1 MSPTS
6 QATNVTLLAQ
16 LEAWR
21 ESFDQSFAEPR
32 ITDGWGDA
40 WNVLGIRIAG
50 EPFAL
55 SLDELAGLL
64 PAQTPA
70 PYPADVPAL
79 LGLIGHRGQALPL
92 YDLRSLLGRGT
103 SSRQRWWAIV
113 RSAPLA
119 LAVEGF
125 DGQWRLPP
133 EDRLQQ
139 VDSHDAVSQWTL
151 RCNGELRPLIALG
164 PLVERLTASLAVQKS
179 VEPVAPTPADDRGL
193 ITAA

>member
-1 MSPTS
+1 MSPSSQTS
-6 QATNVTLLAQ
+6 NDSLLTQ
-16 LEAWR
+16 LQGWR

-32 ITDGWGDA
+32 LTDSWGDA

-64 PAQTPA
+64 PAQVPA

-92 YDLRSLLGRGT
+92 YDLRALLGRGA
-103 SSRQRWWAIV
+103 SSAARWWAIV
-113 RSAPLA
+113 RPAPLA

-139 VDSHDAVSQWTL
+139 ADSDDGVSQWTL

-164 PLVERLTASLAVQKS
+164 PLVQRLTASLAAQKS
-179 VEPVAPTPADDRGL
+179 VEPVAST
-193 ITAA
+193 TA

>member
-1 MSPTS
+1 MSPGS
-6 QATNVTLLAQ
+6 PASNDALLAQ
-16 LEAWR
+16 LKGWR
-21 ESFDQSFAEPR
+21 DSFDQSFAEPR

-70 PYPADVPAL
+70 PYPADVAAL

-92 YDLRSLLGRGT
+92 YDLRALMGRGT
-103 SSRQRWWAIV
+103 SSGPRWWTIL
-113 RSAPLA
+113 RSAPVA
-119 LAVEGF
+119 VAVEGI

-139 VDSHDAVSQWTL
+139 VDSQDGVSRWTL
-151 RCNGELRPLIALG
+151 RCDGELRPLIALG
-164 PLVERLTASLAVQKS
+164 PLVERLTASLAAQKS
-179 VEPVAPTPADDRGL
+179 VEPVAS
-193 ITAA
+193 TAA

>member
-1 MSPTS
+1 MSPSS
-6 QATNVTLLAQ
+6 QASNEALLAQ
-16 LEAWR
+16 LQGWR
-21 ESFDQSFAEPR
+21 ESFDQSFAEQR

-64 PAQTPA
+64 PSQTPA

-92 YDLRSLLGRGT
+92 YDLRALLGRGA
-103 SSRQRWWAIV
+103 SSGSRWWVILRA
-113 RSAPLA
+113 APVA

-139 VDSHDAVSQWTL
+139 AGSHDDVSSWTL

-164 PLVERLTASLAVQKS
+164 PLVERLTASLAAQKS
-179 VEPVAPTPADDRGL
+179 VEPVASA
-193 ITAA
+193 

>member
-6 QATNVTLLAQ
+6 HASTEALLAQ
-16 LEAWR
+16 LQRWR
-21 ESFDQSFAEPR
+21 ETFDDSFAEPR
-32 ITDGWGDA
+32 HSDGWGDA

-50 EPFAL
+50 EPLAL

-70 PYPADVPAL
+70 PYPADAPAL
-79 LGLIGHRGQALPL
+79 LGLIGHRGQVLPL
-92 YDLRSLLGRGT
+92 YDLRALLGRGT
-103 SSRQRWWAIV
+103 SGSVRWWAIL
-113 RSAPLA
+113 RSSPVA

-139 VDSHDAVSQWTL
+139 PELHGGVGRWTL

-164 PLVERLTASLAVQKS
+164 PLVERLTASLAAQKNGAAA
-179 VEPVAPTPADDRGL
+179 APT
-193 ITAA
+193 TA

>member
-6 QATNVTLLAQ
+6 HASTDVLLSQ
-16 LEAWR
+16 LRRWR
-21 ESFDQSFAEPR
+21 ESFDDSFAEPR
-32 ITDGWGDA
+32 HSDGWGDA

-70 PYPADVPAL
+70 PYPADAPAL
-79 LGLIGHRGQALPL
+79 MGLIGHRGQVLPL
-92 YDLRSLLGRGT
+92 YDLRALMGRGT
-103 SSRQRWWAIV
+103 GSSIRWWAML
-113 RSAPLA
+113 RAAPLA

-133 EDRLQQ
+133 EDRLEQADIHGG
-139 VDSHDAVSQWTL
+139 VGRWTL
-151 RCNGELRPLIALG
+151 RCNGELRPLIALE
-164 PLVERLTASLAVQKS
+164 PLVGRLTASLAAQKNGAA
-179 VEPVAPTPADDRGL
+179 VAPTQA
-193 ITAA
+193 

>member
-6 QATNVTLLAQ
+6 QSTTDALLAQ
-16 LEAWR
+16 LQGWR
-21 ESFDQSFAEPR
+21 ESFDQSFAEAR
-32 ITDGWGDA
+32 VIDGWGDA

-64 PAQTPA
+64 PAQTPS

-92 YDLRSLLGRGT
+92 YDLRALLGRGT
-103 SSRQRWWAIV
+103 SSRPRWWAIL

-119 LAVEGF
+119 VAVEGF
-125 DGQWRLPP
+125 DGQWRLAP

-139 VDSHDAVSQWTL
+139 ADASDSVGNWTL

-164 PLVERLTASLAVQKS
+164 PLVERLTASLAAQKS
-179 VEPVAPTPADDRGL
+179 VEPVATT
-193 ITAA
+193 TA